1 MEDSSFLGENLCFL
15 QWDKSNRAMTN
26 AGELKFFSNYRT
38 VRKKK
43 GEKGSF
49 LDLLGVASL
58 PTCEEL
64 KNLEIS
70 LFLLFFLI
78 LAVVS
83 NVAGLS
89 HLFPIFLKKNEIN
102 AVVVKKPVCIDLPII
117 VMSRFTRTIRV
128 PFLEIFIKIQY

>member
-1 MEDSSFLGENLCFL
+1 MSPDTYLLYPFLVLDVIFL
-15 QWDKSNRAMTN
+15 
-26 AGELKFFSNYRT
+26 FF
-38 VRKKK
+38 
-43 GEKGSF
+43 F
-49 LDLLGVASL
+49 F
-58 PTCEEL
+58 
-64 KNLEIS
+64 

-117 VMSRFTRTIRV
+117 VMSRFTRTVRV

>member
-1 MEDSSFLGENLCFL
+1 MSPDTHLLYPFLVLDVIFLSF
-15 QWDKSNRAMTN
+15 
-26 AGELKFFSNYRT
+26 FFS
-38 VRKKK
+38 
-43 GEKGSF
+43 F
-49 LDLLGVASL
+49 
-58 PTCEEL
+58 
-64 KNLEIS
+64 

-102 AVVVKKPVCIDLPII
+102 AVVVKKPVCIDLPSI

-128 PFLEIFIKIQY
+128 PFLEIFIEIQY

>member
-1 MEDSSFLGENLCFL
+1 MSPDTYLLYPFLVLDVIFL
-15 QWDKSNRAMTN
+15 
-26 AGELKFFSNYRT
+26 FF
-38 VRKKK
+38 
-43 GEKGSF
+43 F
-49 LDLLGVASL
+49 FFF
-58 PTCEEL
+58 
-64 KNLEIS
+64 

-128 PFLEIFIKIQY
+128 PFLEICIKIQY